1 MAEKKKPVN
10 RNFYEVILSGPHD
23 LVHGCLT
30 GLWLGAGL
38 EHGPIFGHEEAVE
51 GPSLGDT
58 IKEFI
63 HVHAHE
69 CHVILDS
76 PLRSLLKKN
85 AKRLF
90 AESGVAV
97 VSERRIRK
105 AAFDFEYKVYARRY
119 DEEIQSVLKRLPGG
133 VKLIDHVREERLDP
147 KAKGVEAYSPVH
159 HYEVS
164 GEGIVRGRFDHVAAA
179 RRILDEHP
187 LIDAGLIDLELA

>member
-1 MAEKKKPVN
+1 MADKKTET
-10 RNFYEVILSGPHD
+10 RSFYEVILSGPHD

-38 EHGPIFGHEEAVE
+38 AHGPVFGHEEAVE
-51 GPSLGDT
+51 GPSFGDKL
-58 IKEFI
+58 KEFI

-69 CHVILDS
+69 CHVILDA
-76 PLRSLLKKN
+76 PLRGLVKKN
-85 AKRLF
+85 ARRLF

-105 AAFDFEYKVYARRY
+105 AAFDFEYKVYAARY
-119 DEEIQSVLKRLPGG
+119 DREIQAVLAKLPGG
-133 VKLIDHVREERLDP
+133 VKLIDHVRQERIDP
-147 KAKGVEAYSPVH
+147 KAKGVEAYSPAH
-159 HYEVS
+159 DFEVC
-164 GEGIVRGRFDHVAAA
+164 GEGIVRGRFDHVAEA